1 MAKAPRKLEICYEM
15 LAPGMITEA
24 DVRDVRAL
32 ARQFNDESTPISH
45 RDLIIATRKHYVFV
59 ARSKQP
65 EGVKIVGL
73 VCLIVNH
80 LPLSGLEGVIEDV
93 IVDKNFRGRSIA
105 RNLLKRTLEFAQDRG
120 VSVFY
125 LTSSEHRKEAHALYE
140 SLEFKPRNAR
150 VYELE
155 YT

>member
-1 MAKAPRKLEICYEM
+1 MAKAPRKLEIRYEM
-15 LAPGMITEA
+15 LASGMITEA
-24 DVRDVRAL
+24 DALDVRAL
-32 ARQFNDESTPISH
+32 ARQFNGETTSISQ
-45 RDLIIATRKHYVFV
+45 RDLIIAARKHYIFV
-59 ARSKQP
+59 ARSIQS

-73 VCLIVNH
+73 ICLIINH
-80 LPLSGLEGVIEDV
+80 LPMSGSEGVIEDV

-120 VSVFY
+120 ISVFY

-140 SLEFKPRNAR
+140 SFEFKPRNAR